1 MRVLH
6 TADWH
11 LGRIFHGVHLT
22 GDQAHTLDGLVQLAR
37 DAQPDVVLL
46 CGDLYDRA
54 VPPPDA
60 VALLDD
66 VLARLV
72 LDAGCAVIAIS
83 GNHDSPERLAF
94 GGRLLAHARLHVAGR
109 PDHPLA
115 PITLLDEHGPVCFWP
130 LPFSEPRVIRRVFG
144 EAPPLLRAPM
154 ASRVE
159 GHGGALTHL
168 VARAAAG
175 ARERPDARH
184 VALAHGSVAGVG
196 TSESERPLWVG
207 PDGAAD
213 AAIFKP
219 FAYAALGHHHKPQDV
234 GGDEAVRYPGS
245 LLHYSFGERG
255 GADETVQPPSV
266 TLVDIDAEGD
276 ITREIVPLPV
286 RRPLEVRRGPLT
298 ELLAEEPTDALI
310 KFILTDT
317 SPVLDPLARLRERFP
332 GALVLEQE
340 RLQVPEAPR
349 RAIADTRVDDE
360 ALFGAFFEEMTG
372 TPPSAAEH
380 AAFRD
385 VLEALA
391 AKTREAS

>member
-22 GDQAHTLDGLVQLAR
+22 EDQAHTLDGFCALAR
-37 DAQPDVVLL
+37 ETQPDVVLL

-83 GNHDSPERLAF
+83 GNHDSPERLSF

-109 PDHPLA
+109 PEHPLA

-144 EAPPLLRAPM
+144 EAPPLMKAPT
-154 ASRVE
+154 AALVE
-159 GHGGALTHL
+159 GHGAALTHL
-168 VARAAAG
+168 VARAAAA
-175 ARERPDARH
+175 AREVPDARH
-184 VALAHGSVAGVG
+184 VVLAHGSVAGIG
-196 TSESERPLWVG
+196 ASESERPLWIG

-213 AAIFKP
+213 AAVFAP

-234 GGDEAVRYPGS
+234 GGLTTVRYPGS
-245 LLHYSFGERG
+245 LLHYSFGECEAG
-255 GADETVQPPSV
+255 KASGQGPSV
-266 TLVDIDAEGD
+266 TLVDIDAAGD
-276 ITREIVPLPV
+276 ITREVLDLPV
-286 RRPLEVRRGPLT
+286 RRPLDVRRG
-298 ELLAEEPTDALI
+298 ELKALLKTPPTDALL

-340 RLQVPEAPR
+340 RLQLPEAPQR
-349 RAIADTRVDDE
+349 VLADTRVDDE
-360 ALFGAFFEEMTG
+360 ALFSAFYEEMTG
-372 TPPSAAEH
+372 APPTGAEQ

-385 VLEALA
+385 VLEGLA
-391 AKTREAS
+391 ADTREAT

>member
-22 GDQAHTLDGLVQLAR
+22 EDQAHTLDGFCQLAI

-94 GGRLLAHARLHVAGR
+94 GGRLLAHARLHVAGH
-109 PDHPLA
+109 PEHPLA
-115 PITLLDEHGPVCFWP
+115 PITLLDEHGPICFWA
-130 LPFSEPRVIRRVFG
+130 LPFSEPRVIRRVFAD
-144 EAPPLLRAPM
+144 APPLLRAPT
-154 ASRVE
+154 ASLVE
-159 GHGGALTHL
+159 GHCAALTHL

-175 ARERPDARH
+175 ARERPHARH
-184 VALAHGSVAGVG
+184 VVLAHGSVAGIG
-196 TSESERPLWVG
+196 TSESERPLWIG

-234 GGDEAVRYPGS
+234 GGHLAVRYPGS
-245 LLHYSFGERG
+245 LLHYAFSEI
-255 GADETVQPPSV
+255 EQPPSV
-266 TLVDIDAEGD
+266 TLVDIDAAGD
-276 ITREIVPLPV
+276 LTREVLPLPV
-286 RRPLEVRRGPLT
+286 RRPLAVRRGTLKA
-298 ELLAEEPTDALI
+298 LLAEEPTDALL
-310 KFILTDT
+310 KVILTDT
-317 SPVLDPLARLRERFP
+317 SPVLDPLARVRERFP

-340 RLQVPEAPR
+340 RLQVPKAPQ

-372 TPPSAAEH
+372 APPSAAEQS
-380 AAFRD
+380 AFRD
-385 VLEALA
+385 VLETLA
-391 AKTREAS
+391 ADTREAS